1 MFPKLGRIL
10 TTATNLNT
18 LTGTSSSRANPSITA
33 VERMTIDRLHKFLA
47 DSNKPK
53 ARPAKRDDE
62 HRLQVAC
69 VRWFR
74 YRYPNLAQRLFAVPN
89 GGRRDSVTGAKLKA
103 EGVLAGVADLILL
116 KSNSS
121 YGALLIEMK
130 TKTGRQSTSQK
141 EWQTDLCKYDEYR
154 YVVCRSLY
162 DFQKA
167 VNSYLQ

>member
-1 MFPKLGRIL
+1 
-10 TTATNLNT
+10 
-18 LTGTSSSRANPSITA
+18 
-33 VERMTIDRLHKFLA
+33 MTIGRLHKLLA

-53 ARPAKRDDE
+53 PRPAKHDDE

-69 VRWFR
+69 VRWFHAQ
-74 YRYPNLAQRLFAVPN
+74 YPKLSRRLFAVPN

-116 KSNSS
+116 VPNCGC
-121 YGALLIEMK
+121 GALLIEMK
-130 TKTGRQSTSQK
+130 AKTGRQSTSQK

-162 DFQKA
+162 DFQQA